1 MRRNLSG
8 TSRSSFTLGIT
19 GATIHHGDDD
29 PENTLGQDS
38 DLYIRTSEPMNLYV
52 KDEGDWEVLFEE
64 DPTVVQDVYRGDTL
78 FVDIDAT
85 VVRVLRSPY
94 TVDNGDITIDSG
106 LVTVDS
112 APRSNLTTIALG
124 VSAEGRQI
132 IVQDVSSHPSEFNI
146 YIPTPVDGVDQTL
159 TADREVIE
167 VIYVNSAWHV
177 IGR

>member
-52 KDEGDWEVLFEE
+52 KVEGDWEVLFEE

-94 TVDNGDITIDSG
+94 TVDNEDITIDSG

-112 APRSNLTTIALG
+112 APRGNLTTVALG

-132 IVQDVSSHPSEFNI
+132 IIQDVSSRAGEFNI
-146 YIPTPVDGVDQTL
+146 YIPTSVDGAAQTL
-159 TADREVIE
+159 SSNRAVIE
-167 VIYVNSAWHV
+167 VVYANSAWRV